1 METVSFWRRW
11 EMEVIEL
18 RWAVQPEAYQW
29 RPAATARRGESQSGA
44 ALCVSDFVGP
54 RPPVRRYLP
63 LQEQSGLFLIFAE
76 TPPTE
81 DGILKFVNRF
91 GMLLNA
97 TVTVTT
103 PPPGGRKKAKRN
115 ETLAPHEE
123 GYELWRT
130 AILEMRNAVQ
140 LWQFLEQGDTESLA
154 RHIRWRKGEG
164 KSQQAEYDSHPELP
178 AGKHPPAP
186 DRRTQEVIT
195 ESSEY
200 AGQLSQFRPGDVVSV
215 VPLLLHRWLNRQLEG
230 QLQTFV
236 ALDPDAGGL
245 KMALT
250 SANLLAGMWLQL
262 AQAVCDHKQFRPCMV
277 CGTPFEVSPET
288 ARTNRRFCSI
298 ACKNKSFRSRQE
310 QAWQS
315 FHQGKDVSQ
324 IAEELGATPTV
335 IEGWINRRLETQV
348 RGGQGDVQDS
358 GGGNDG

>member
-1 METVSFWRRW
+1 MNG
-11 EMEVIEL
+11 IQL

-29 RPAATARRGESQSGA
+29 RRAATARRGEVPSGA
-44 ALCVSDFVGP
+44 TLCVSDFVGP
-54 RPPVRRYLP
+54 RPPVRRYHP
-63 LQEQSGLFLIFAE
+63 LQEQTGLFLIFAG

-81 DGILKFVNRF
+81 EGILTFANRF

-154 RHIRWRKGEG
+154 RHIRWKKGEG
-164 KSQQAEYDSHPELP
+164 KGQQAEYDSHPGLP
-178 AGKHPPAP
+178 AGKNPPAP
-186 DRRTQEVIT
+186 DRRTQEVIA
-195 ESSEY
+195 EPSEY
-200 AGQLSQFRPGDVVSV
+200 GSQPSQLRPGDVVSV
-215 VPLLLHRWLNRQLEG
+215 VPVLLHRWINRQLEG

-245 KMALT
+245 KMVVT
-250 SANLLAGMWLQL
+250 PSNLLAGMWLQL
-262 AQAVCDHKQFRPCMV
+262 TQAVCDHKQFRACMV
-277 CGTPFEVSPET
+277 CDNPFELSPET

-324 IAEELGATPTV
+324 IAEELGASPAV
-335 IEGWINRRLETQV
+335 IEGWIHRRLEAQV
-348 RGGQGDVQDS
+348 RDRQGDVQDS
-358 GGGNDG
+358 GGGENG